1 MQGKEKEDTNLGVSD
16 RDREAENGAVS
27 QEPRKKMISRSR
39 ELLCLFFFFFLN
51 NIATAQNSFGTLPLL
66 EFSVFL
72 DYLSAMAKSG
82 SLKVNVTSYHRE
94 NVLGAKSSE

>member
-39 ELLCLFFFFFLN
+39 ELLCLFFFFFLT
-51 NIATAQNSFGTLPLL
+51 ILPLL
-66 EFSVFL
+66 RTVLELYFCWSFL
-72 DYLSAMAKSG
+72 FFWTISQPWQNL
-82 SLKVNVTSYHRE
+82 VH
-94 NVLGAKSSE
+94 

>member
-1 MQGKEKEDTNLGVSD
+1 MQGKEKEDANLGVSD
-16 RDREAENGAVS
+16 RDREAENEAVS
-27 QEPRKKMISRSR
+27 QEPRKKIISRSR
-39 ELLCLFFFFFLN
+39 ELLCLFFFFFK
-51 NIATAQNSFGTLPLL
+51 QHCHCSEQFWNSTFGV
-66 EFSVFL
+66 FCFL

>member
-1 MQGKEKEDTNLGVSD
+1 MQGKEKEDANLGVSD
-16 RDREAENGAVS
+16 RDREAENEAVS
-27 QEPRKKMISRSR
+27 QEPRKKIISRSR
-39 ELLCLFFFFFLN
+39 ELLCLFFFFFN
-51 NIATAQNSFGTLPLL
+51 NIATAQKFWNSTFGV
-66 EFSVFL
+66 FCFL

>member
-39 ELLCLFFFFFLN
+39 ELLCLFFFFFK
-51 NIATAQNSFGTLPLL
+51 QYCHCSEQFWNSTFVGVFCFFGLSLSHGKIWFIEGECDFLPQGKCPW
-66 EFSVFL
+66 SQI
-72 DYLSAMAKSG
+72 
-82 SLKVNVTSYHRE
+82 
-94 NVLGAKSSE
+94 